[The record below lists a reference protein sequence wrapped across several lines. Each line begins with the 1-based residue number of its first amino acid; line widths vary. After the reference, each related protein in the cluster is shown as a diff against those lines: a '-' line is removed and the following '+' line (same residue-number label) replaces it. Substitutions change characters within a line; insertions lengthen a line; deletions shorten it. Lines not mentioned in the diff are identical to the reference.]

1 MTIIILSS
9 SVKFLT
15 LESLLAMAQ
24 ISTSEMSLPTEEN
37 IGLISKE
44 LTTMKQLKEFC
55 KTTYQVRRL
64 INKGVILILYLSDEC
79 VLFVYAKHGDK
90 LRLLVLGL
98 SLQLARWL
106 LG

>member
-1 MTIIILSS
+1 MSS

-24 ISTSEMSLPTEEN
+24 IITSEISLPTEEN

-44 LTTMKQLKEFC
+44 LTTVEQLKEFC
-55 KTTYQVRRL
+55 KPTYQVRRL
-64 INKGVILILYLSDEC
+64 KNKGAILILYLSDEC
-79 VLFVYAKHGDK
+79 ALFIYAKRGSK

-98 SLQLARWL
+98 SLQLAGWL